1 MAVSFPHVPRFLH
14 PFYIF
19 LFFQDLISNK
29 MKDPQEDPWQSRR
42 NKEEKEQKDKERK
55 DNHVKNRSEKAP
67 FPRFLNTFQDTFLG
81 IFVFLFHVKTFE
93 KELPLKRRILN
104 AVKIVKICREEI
116 FGAKS
121 KVYVMLW

>member
-55 DNHVKNRSEKAP
+55 DNPVKNRSEKAP

-81 IFVFLFHVKTFE
+81 IFVLFVSCQDFWKGTPIEAKNFE
-93 KELPLKRRILN
+93 
-104 AVKIVKICREEI
+104 CEE
-116 FGAKS
+116 FW
-121 KVYVMLW
+121 ML